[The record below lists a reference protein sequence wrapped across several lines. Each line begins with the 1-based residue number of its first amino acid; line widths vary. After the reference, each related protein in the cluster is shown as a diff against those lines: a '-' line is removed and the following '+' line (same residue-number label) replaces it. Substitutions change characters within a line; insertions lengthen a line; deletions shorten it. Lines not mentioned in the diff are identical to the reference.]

1 MRAEGVRGIVAVS
14 SSDAALDRHQRRAE
28 QVEVW
33 QGTVPDRKQLLV
45 HCARTLGVASIPAL
59 CEALGYTGAPE
70 DLGMWLCFFAGDAL
84 AQNCLGHPR
93 ARALACASQQDGL
106 QARVSQSL
114 ITCAAVPT

>member
-45 HCARTLGVASIPAL
+45 HCARILGAASIPAL
-59 CEALGYTGAPE
+59 CQALGYTGAPE

-114 ITCAAVPT
+114 ITRAAVPT